1 MNRNIFCWLLVLAL
15 ALPLLTACN
24 GGAGGDTTE
33 GTTTT
38 EESTTVP
45 RFDYMDANVAND
57 VTISAEAYKNLTLTV
72 PNSYKVTDEDVSDY
86 IENIRFQYREAV
98 NGSALMTDLPLSMG
112 DDAFIFYKGFLDG
125 KEFEGGSNWD
135 DETPHQLGLG
145 SGSFIPGFEE
155 GLVGIVP
162 SRTSKDNP
170 AKINVTF
177 PADYPAEDL
186 AGKAVVFHVAVGYA
200 VQYTMKEYNRDFVEN
215 VLKYEPKEESYES
228 DDALLREFEAYV
240 YDHLVKQGA
249 ANLESAKTETLWTHL
264 LDSAECRNLPADE
277 LAYYYSSYESEI
289 SYYYNYY
296 MSAGGESFAE
306 LYPDLDAFAVV
317 YMGLDKGADWK
328 AELNKAAESMVKKH
342 MIAHAIAEMEGMEAV
357 TDQEFDAQV
366 QIYVDYYQ
374 GYMTRDEILAN
385 MGEAMFMEAAF
396 TEKMDAWLMA
406 QVTFTYED
414 GTPLVSVTE

>member
-1 MNRNIFCWLLVLAL
+1 MNRKIFCWLLVLAL
-15 ALPLLTACN
+15 SLPLLTACN
-24 GGAGGDTTE
+24 GNEGGDTTE
-33 GTTTT
+33 GTTT

-45 RFDYMDANVAND
+45 RFDYMDADVAND

-72 PNSYKVTDEDVSDY
+72 PNSYKVTDDDVTDY
-86 IENIRFQYREAV
+86 IDNIRFQYREAV
-98 NGSALMTDLPLSMG
+98 NGTALVTDLPLSMG
-112 DDAFIFYKGFLDG
+112 DDAYIFYKGFLDG

-135 DETPHQLGLG
+135 DESPHKLGLG

-155 GLVGIVP
+155 GLCGIVP
-162 SRTSKDNP
+162 SQTSKENP

-200 VQYTMKEYNRDFVEN
+200 VQYTMKDYNRDFVEN
-215 VLKYEPKEESYES
+215 VLKYEPKEASYEN

-240 YDHLVKQGA
+240 RDHLVKQRA
-249 ANLESAKTETLWTHL
+249 EDLETAKTDALWNHL
-264 LDSAECRNLPADE
+264 LDSAECQNLPADE
-277 LAYYYSSYESEI
+277 LAYYYDSYESEI
-289 SYYYNYY
+289 AYYYNYY
-296 MSAGGESFAE
+296 MSSGGESFAA
-306 LYPDLDAFAVV
+306 LYPDLDSFAVV

-328 AELNKAAESMVKKH
+328 AELQKAAESMVKKH
-342 MIAHAIAEMEGMEAV
+342 MIAHAVAELEGIEVV
-357 TDQEFDAQV
+357 TDAEFAAQV

-374 GYMTRDEILAN
+374 GYMTKDEILAN

-396 TEKMDAWLMA
+396 TEKMDAWLMG
-406 QVTFTYED
+406 QVTFTFED